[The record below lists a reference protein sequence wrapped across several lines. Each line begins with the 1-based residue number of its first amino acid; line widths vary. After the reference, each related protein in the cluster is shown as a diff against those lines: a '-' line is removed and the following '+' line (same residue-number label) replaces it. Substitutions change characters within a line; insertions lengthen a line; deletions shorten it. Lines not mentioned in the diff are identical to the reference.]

1 MMTKKSEMAEW
12 ILDFFRRAKV
22 DVGQVIL
29 MRNIQNK
36 GYDYIYNPNAK
47 LDCCYDVQKLSS
59 AQSRYIANW
68 HDSFVNWVKGVLD
81 IIDVL
86 SSMPKVTDE
95 DR

>member
-36 GYDYIYNPNAK
+36 LLLLSAK
-47 LDCCYDVQKLSS
+47 S
-59 AQSRYIANW
+59 
-68 HDSFVNWVKGVLD
+68 
-81 IIDVL
+81 
-86 SSMPKVTDE
+86 
-95 DR
+95 